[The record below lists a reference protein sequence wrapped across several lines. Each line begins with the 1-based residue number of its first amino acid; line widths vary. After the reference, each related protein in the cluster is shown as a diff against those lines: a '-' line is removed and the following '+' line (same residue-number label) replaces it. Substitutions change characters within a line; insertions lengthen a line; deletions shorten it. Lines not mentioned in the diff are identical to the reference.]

1 MIVLQSETRQ
11 TSNTEYALQNQN
23 QLPTKSEQFRS
34 LAVTQLQ
41 LPQPQKQL
49 PAVCEKLLP
58 ATIEQ
63 PPYSADIDKEKLS
76 LLDIIIFNLC
86 FLVIKLELCILTFM
100 FLVLLLMIEG
110 AILLACIALK
120 IILYTL

>member
-11 TSNTEYALQNQN
+11 TSNTEYASQNQN
-23 QLPTKSEQFRS
+23 QLPTKSEQFQS
-34 LAVTQLQ
+34 LTVTQLQ

-63 PPYSADIDKEKLS
+63 PSHSMARYQENPS

-86 FLVIKLELCILTFM
+86 LLVIKLELCILTFM

>member
-1 MIVLQSETRQ
+1 MQSETRQ

-23 QLPTKSEQFRS
+23 QLPTKSEQFTS
-34 LAVTQLQ
+34 LTVTQLQ

-63 PPYSADIDKEKLS
+63 PSHSMTRDQEKPS

-86 FLVIKLELCILTFM
+86 LLVIKLELCILTFM

-120 IILYTL
+120 VILYTL